1 MVSLSKMRGRKD
13 MAEYPG
19 RAELLP
25 AEPPAPLPTA
35 LGTALIPNFCVPWEL
50 QACPFPTSQGQGQR
64 FARVCGGSYEETV
77 ATSIYCAFCIM
88 KAPGLASH
96 RVEYNLHLLREGS

>member
-1 MVSLSKMRGRKD
+1 

-25 AEPPAPLPTA
+25 AEPPTP
-35 LGTALIPNFCVPWEL
+35 LGTVLIPHFCAPWGL
-50 QACPFPTSQGQGQR
+50 RACPFPASQGQGQC
-64 FARVCGGSYEETV
+64 FARVCGGSYAETV
-77 ATSIYCAFCIM
+77 AKGAYCAFCIM
-88 KAPGLASH
+88 KAAGLASD